1 VVKISE
7 LYVLINCDLE
17 MRNAVMEQLWEID
30 EVKNVSKA
38 IGQFDIIVKME
49 SEDIARLNH
58 LMVWRIK
65 KMACISN
72 IVALPMRE

>member
-1 VVKISE
+1 MVKVSE
-7 LYVLINCDLE
+7 LYILINCDLE
-17 MRNAVMEQLWEID
+17 MRNAVIKQLWEID

-49 SEDIARLNH
+49 SEDMARLNH

-72 IVALPMRE
+72 IAVLPPHE

>member
-1 VVKISE
+1 
-7 LYVLINCDLE
+7 
-17 MRNAVMEQLWEID
+17 
-30 EVKNVSKA
+30 
-38 IGQFDIIVKME
+38 ME

-72 IVALPMRE
+72 IVALPMRD